1 MVGHK
6 GWCTGTGTAEWAYMG
21 WYLCSPNAPSRPDYD
36 MASGP
41 FCAPLAG
48 RAERAGCTLVTAAH
62 KHTSELVNSSI
73 SLSVCISFA
82 SIAAAHASS
91 SHCRA
96 SVLFIAGAG
105 EVQPLLTLG
114 ASCPRNCST
123 ARWHPRDTTPRT
135 AGHRV
140 LCGSQKQRHCHGYS
154 YGTTSGLMTLQ
165 VWQQ

>member
-105 EVQPLLTLG
+105 EVQPCRLLAHRAHGIAAPLVG
-114 ASCPRNCST
+114 IHAIPPREQPAIEFCAVARNNGT
-123 ARWHPRDTTPRT
+123 ATDIPMGRRP
-135 AGHRV
+135 A
-140 LCGSQKQRHCHGYS
+140 
-154 YGTTSGLMTLQ
+154 
-165 VWQQ
+165 